1 MNTIETRAVG
11 KVILNENTPLRNPRF
26 EHFLIPYYQRGYRW
40 ERNHVEALL
49 DDIHNFML
57 SKEENYCLQPIV
69 VVPQKDE
76 YGYNIWEVI
85 DGQQRLITL
94 HIIFQYIQKPT
105 YSILFDKRKKS
116 TDFLSCLSKVT
127 YNHEQPDFHFMSEA
141 HDMIVEWF
149 AKKTKNDISYIDEFY
164 TTITKKVQVIWYQL
178 TELEDNQKIDIFN
191 RLNIGKIP
199 LTDAEL
205 IRALLLSKIKISLT
219 DREAN
224 MRQAE
229 ISNEWNLIENELRK
243 EELWY
248 FLNND
253 LKNKLSSHIEFIF
266 KIIAGSNAKKYSTFL
281 WFEKEIKNDVSKI
294 ESDNAKELWDR
305 TKSIFAKFKSWY
317 NNRTL
322 YHLIGYLLIND
333 VPIIVILSN
342 SNTTKPIF
350 KDWLITKIKENIQG
364 IKIKDLTYGNK
375 SLEKMLLLFN
385 ILSVENLSNTI
396 QNRFPFNHFKTI
408 KIEDGGWSI
417 EHIHAQQSES
427 MKDVKAIRAWLEET
441 LKAIKNIST
450 LELESKQLEQS
461 EDVLTKGKKV
471 VMAPYIKNVEKMIS
485 NEDIDIEEF
494 NNLKNEL
501 ITLFDSSS
509 VHELDNLALLSK
521 KDNSTLNNSIF
532 PVKRNKII
540 ELEKEGKFIPL
551 CTRNVF
557 LKFYS
562 NSDNQPYYWS
572 SNDKESYYIALK
584 ETLKPYLN

>member
-1 MNTIETRAVG
+1 MNKIETRAVG
-11 KVILNENTPLRNPRF
+11 KVILNENTPPRNPRF
-26 EHFLIPYYQRGYRW
+26 EHFLIPYYQRGFRW

-49 DDIHNFML
+49 DDIHNFMR

-69 VVPQKDE
+69 VVPKTDE
-76 YGYNIWEVI
+76 HGFNIWEVI

-105 YSILFDKRKKS
+105 YSILFEKRNQS
-116 TDFLSCLSKVT
+116 TNFLSDLSKVT

-141 HDMIVEWF
+141 HDVIVEWF
-149 AKKTKNDISYIDEFY
+149 IKKTKNDISYIDEFY

-178 TELEDNQKIDIFN
+178 AELDDNQKIDIFN

-219 DREAN
+219 ERESN

-229 ISNEWNLIENELRK
+229 ISNEWNLIEYDLRK

-266 KIIAGSNAKKYSTFL
+266 KIIADGNAKKYSTFL
-281 WFEKEIKNDVSKI
+281 WFEKEIKNDIAKV
-294 ESDNAKELWDR
+294 ECDNARELWDR

-333 VPIIVILSN
+333 VSIKEILNN

-375 SLEKMLLLFN
+375 SLEKILLLFN

-396 QNRFPFNHFKTI
+396 QNKFPFNHFKTI

-427 MKDVKAIRAWLEET
+427 MKEVKAIKTWLDET
-441 LKAIKNIST
+441 LKAIKNISI
-450 LELESKQLEQS
+450 LEI
-461 EDVLTKGKKV
+461 EDKLHELSDETVPEVKKV
-471 VMAPYIKNVEKMIS
+471 DMAPYIKNVEKMIS

-501 ITLFDSSS
+501 IELFDSSS

-572 SNDKESYYIALK
+572 SNDKESYYKAFK

>member
-1 MNTIETRAVG
+1 MNTIETRTVG
-11 KVILNENTPLRNPRF
+11 KVILNEHTPLRSPRF

-49 DDIHNFML
+49 DDVHNFML

-69 VVPQKDE
+69 VAPKIDE
-76 YGYNIWEVI
+76 NGFNFWEVI

-94 HIIFQYIQKPT
+94 FIIFQYIEKPRF
-105 YSILFDKRKKS
+105 SIIFEKREKS
-116 TDFLSCLSKVT
+116 TDFLLGLSTST
-127 YNHEQPDFHFMSEA
+127 YNHENPDFHFMSEA
-141 HDMIVEWF
+141 HDVIVKWF
-149 AKKTKNDISYIDEFY
+149 EKKTKNDISYIDEFY

-178 TELEDNQKIDIFN
+178 AEVDNNTKIDIFN

-205 IRALLLSKIKISLT
+205 IRALLLSKIKLGLT
-219 DREAN
+219 ERECN

-229 ISNEWNLIENELRK
+229 ISNEWNLIECDLRK

-253 LKNKLSSHIEFIF
+253 IKSNLPSHIEFIF
-266 KIIAGSNAKKYSTFL
+266 KIIADSNAKKYSTFL
-281 WFEKEIKNDVSKI
+281 WFEKEIKNDIAKV
-294 ESDNAKELWDR
+294 ESDNARELWDR

-322 YHLIGYLLIND
+322 YHLIGYLLINH
-333 VPIIVILSN
+333 VPIKDILNN

-350 KDWLITKIKENIQG
+350 KDWLKTKIKENIQG

-375 SLEKMLLLFN
+375 SLEKTLLLFN

-408 KIEDGGWSI
+408 KTEDGGWSI

-427 MKDVKAIRAWLEET
+427 MKEVKAIKTWLDET
-441 LKAIKNIST
+441 LEAIKNIST
-450 LELESKQLEQS
+450 LEIEDKPQDQS
-461 EDVLTKGKKV
+461 DNVVTQVIKV
-471 VMAPYIKNVEKMIS
+471 DMAPYIKNIEKMIS
-485 NEDIDIEEF
+485 DDDVNIQEF

-521 KDNSTLNNSIF
+521 KDNSALNNSIF

-572 SNDKESYYIALK
+572 TDDKKSYYNALK

>member
-11 KVILNENTPLRNPRF
+11 KVILNENTPPRNPRF
-26 EHFLIPYYQRGYRW
+26 EQFIIPYYQRGYRW

-69 VVPQKDE
+69 VVPKIDE
-76 YGYNIWEVI
+76 NGFNIWEVI

-116 TDFLSCLSKVT
+116 TIFLSGLSKVT
-127 YNHEQPDFHFMSEA
+127 YNHDQPDFHFMSEA

-199 LTDAEL
+199 LTDSEL

-229 ISNEWNLIENELRK
+229 ISNEWNLIEYELRK

-266 KIIAGSNAKKYSTFL
+266 KIIADGNAKKYSTFL
-281 WFEKEIKNDVSKI
+281 WFEKEIKNDIAKI

-333 VPIIVILSN
+333 VSIKVILNN

-375 SLEKMLLLFN
+375 SLEKILLLFN

-427 MKDVKAIRAWLEET
+427 MKDVKAIKTWLEET

-450 LELESKQLEQS
+450 LEIEIKQLEQS
-461 EDVLTKGKKV
+461 DDVVTEVKKV
-471 VMAPYIKNVEKMIS
+471 DMALYIKHVEKMIS
-485 NEDIDIEEF
+485 REDVDIEEF